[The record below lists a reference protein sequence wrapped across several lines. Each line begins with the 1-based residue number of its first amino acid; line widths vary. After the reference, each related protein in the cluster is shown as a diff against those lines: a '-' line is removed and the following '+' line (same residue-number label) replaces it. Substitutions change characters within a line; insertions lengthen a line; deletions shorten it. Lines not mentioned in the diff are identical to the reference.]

1 MATLQ
6 QNINKAVEDFYS
18 IKTALNNAGLDAE
31 GATAEY
37 ADKIDTITNNY
48 YYSEITDDSDIAIN
62 NHLDYLTNYTIYGN
76 TYQEFNPTL
85 ENPCEPIFVGDKT
98 INLFNPDTVQ
108 LGYINTSNG
117 NFTDSNT
124 TKVSDYIQ
132 VKANTSYILTFEYEE
147 LASTDQRSIATYD
160 SNKTFLS
167 GFTYNIMDTHSYLIT
182 TDSVT
187 NFLRISTDINC
198 SNLMLIES
206 LIAPD
211 NFIPYGYEI
220 PIKSIGKNLLKNN
233 CITSSVEGIDV
244 TVNNDGSIT
253 LDKTSSAV
261 FTIDINT
268 EFKLNV
274 NKQYKF
280 IYEGDT
286 LPSGVF
292 LSVRQK
298 DSIQVIAD
306 LSADKV
312 KNLDNI
318 DQNINGIFRCYI
330 YIPNGVT
337 FDNITIKPMITLV
350 ENDNGYEAYKEYIT
364 KIYLKEPLCK
374 IDNIMDIYDY
384 QTNTILRKIKKIIF
398 NDASVL
404 SSVVGPNTDGWYY
417 TSYTLNDRKY
427 DPEINTSIYNG
438 FIVDNMDA
446 RYISPAYVRWS
457 SASASVFR
465 IYVKDTYINTFE
477 GETIQDKLASFINQH
492 PITIWYPTTNV
503 IEEHL
508 LNCNICKIY
517 TPSKEKYGLLNI
529 QTSLNPSKVV
539 IKYNK
544 SSDLATAISKIE
556 DAMRKNN
563 IDFYNDTIIEYADLI
578 DYSLQNSI
586 NLQPDPISPDVP
598 YRDWITLVEL
608 PIGTYTIPAN
618 AFNGFHNLRN
628 IKINGGLTSIGSYAF
643 YDCTALKE
651 VEIPRAVT
659 RIGEQ
664 ALGFGTN
671 GKIAEF
677 SIICDHD
684 SAAEEYAVTNNLPFE
699 YYGTYT
705 YNIDSDGYIRLL
717 SYENTSGN
725 TEIFVPANLERRIV
739 KRAEPSTF
747 ASLTV
752 TRMTFK
758 RGFVGF
764 INRSDHSSLPSTL
777 EYLYLPNTYNWAD
790 NPHDILRDCTEL
802 KEIELEQGFYCV
814 NNVFVCDNCPLTQ
827 QSLIG
832 MLNALADLTG
842 KTAKTLVIGSTNLA
856 KLSSEQ
862 IAIATE
868 KNWILA

>member
-1 MATLQ
+1 MATLGE
-6 QNINKAVEDFYS
+6 NISRAISDFND
-18 IKTALNNAGLDAE
+18 IKTALNNG
-31 GATAEY
+31 GIISNGPTSEY
-37 ADKIDTITNNY
+37 ADNINNIINNY
-48 YYSEITDDSDIAIN
+48 YYEDATNTNFIKIN

-76 TYQEFNPTL
+76 AYQEASPTIDNKY
-85 ENPCEPIFVGDKT
+85 EPCFVGEKTSNLFDYDVISNGYIDSSSGIFVSSDNT
-98 INLFNPDTVQ
+98 I
-108 LGYINTSNG
+108 
-117 NFTDSNT
+117 
-124 TKVSDYIQ
+124 VSDFIEVESDATYSFIVQ
-132 VKANTSYILTFEYEE
+132 YEE
-147 LASTDQRSIATYD
+147 LADASQRSIVMYD
-160 SNKTFLS
+160 SNKDMIS
-167 GFTYNIMDTHSYLIT
+167 GYAYTVSTNTTINTGSTTKYIRVSTDKNCTNIMLIKGT
-182 TDSVT
+182 TLP
-187 NFLRISTDINC
+187 N
-198 SNLMLIES
+198 E
-206 LIAPD
+206 
-211 NFIPYGYEI
+211 FIPYGYEI
-220 PIKSIGKNLLKNN
+220 PIKTIGKNLLKNN
-233 CITSSVEGIDV
+233 CVSSNVEGIDV
-244 TVNNDGSIT
+244 TVNSDGSIT
-253 LDKTSSAV
+253 LDQTSSDIC
-261 FTIDINT
+261 TIDINT
-268 EFKLNV
+268 EFELDINQ
-274 NKQYKF
+274 QYKL

-286 LPSGVF
+286 LPSGVY
-292 LSVRQK
+292 LSIRQK
-298 DSIQVIAD
+298 NSENIIAD
-306 LSADKV
+306 LSTTKV
-312 KNLDNI
+312 KKLNNI
-318 DQNINGIFRCYI
+318 DESISGIFKCYI
-330 YIPNGVT
+330 YIPNATT
-337 FDNITIKPMITLV
+337 FDNITIKPMITLF
-350 ENDNGYEAYKEYIT
+350 ENDNSYEQYNESIYKL
-364 KIYLKEPLCK
+364 YLKEPLCK
-374 IDNIMDIYDY
+374 VDNIMDIYDY

-417 TSYTLNDRKY
+417 TSYTLNNRNY

-446 RYISPAYVRWS
+446 RYTSPAYVRWS

-477 GETIQDKLASFINQH
+477 GETIQDKLTSFINQH
-492 PITIWYPTTNV
+492 PFTIWYPTTNV

-544 SSDLATAISKIE
+544 SSDLATAVSKIE
-556 DAMRKNN
+556 DAMRNNN
-563 IDFYNDTIIEYADLI
+563 IDFSDYNIDEYADLI

-608 PIGTYTIPAN
+608 PIGTRTIPAN
-618 AFNGFHNLRN
+618 TFNGFHNLRN
-628 IKINGGLTSIGSYAF
+628 IKINNGLTSIVSYAF
-643 YDCTALKE
+643 YDCTTLKE
-651 VEIPRAVT
+651 VAIPIAVT
-659 RIGEQ
+659 SIGEQ

-705 YNIDSDGYIRLL
+705 YNIDPDGYIRLL

-752 TRMTFK
+752 TRITFK

-790 NPHDILRDCTEL
+790 NPYDILRDCTKL

-827 QSLIG
+827 QSLVG

-842 KTAKTLVIGSTNLA
+842 KTAKTLTIGSDNLA
-856 KLSSEQ
+856 KLTNEQ
-862 IAIATE
+862 KAIATQ
-868 KNWILA
+868 KNWTLN